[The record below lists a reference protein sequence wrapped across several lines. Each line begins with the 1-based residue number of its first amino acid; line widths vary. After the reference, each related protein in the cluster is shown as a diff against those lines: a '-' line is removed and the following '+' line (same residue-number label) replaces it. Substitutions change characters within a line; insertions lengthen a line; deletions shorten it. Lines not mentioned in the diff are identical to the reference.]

1 MSFGFSMMWREGED
15 QVSNCYFC
23 MANLKGINSM
33 SKHHVQQP
41 DVTSAIKS
49 ALHGPDLLVP
59 ELNVTMESSSYSE
72 SSDMTDTA
80 ECVWYK
86 EDEQPVSLTQA
97 DFSNLTRDLN
107 LSTESAQLL
116 GSHL

>member
-1 MSFGFSMMWREGED
+1 
-15 QVSNCYFC
+15 
-23 MANLKGINSM
+23 
-33 SKHHVQQP
+33 
-41 DVTSAIKS
+41 
-49 ALHGPDLLVP
+49 
-59 ELNVTMESSSYSE
+59 MESSSYSE